1 MAFSI
6 SEFNS
11 QLNKHGVAKNNLFLV
26 TIALPPALS
35 RDLGVSPSPG
45 AEPLGISPA
54 ADSSPPKLPVEDLK
68 FFCKAATLP
77 ELTVQ
82 TVDNFPNTFG
92 TPDRRPSAMQF
103 TQLPTVFMVDSNFK
117 VKEYFHSWMQRIVN
131 YDRQS
136 PMGFVDG
143 RLPFEIAYKSEYSA
157 GVTIEVY
164 SYEQKA
170 ITYTYKFEG
179 AFPTS
184 IGETQVS
191 WENAAEIMTLP
202 VTFTYD
208 TMIVPGA
215 KVGKVETTSSR
226 GSGILGSLSALNS
239 FGQAINQ
246 IRRPRSI
253 QDTINQFT
261 NAQTI
266 FRNFL

>member
-26 TIALPPALS
+26 TITLPNALQKELF
-35 RDLGVSPSPG
+35 PG
-45 AEPLGISPA
+45 EANEAETPELVKDI
-54 ADSSPPKLPVEDLK
+54 K
-68 FFCKAATLP
+68 FFCKSATLP

-103 TQLPTVFMVDSNFK
+103 TQIPTVFMVDSNFK

-131 YDRQS
+131 YDKQS
-136 PMGFVDG
+136 PIGEVQG
-143 RLPFEIAYKSEYSA
+143 RLPFEIAYKTEYSA

-170 ITYTYKFEG
+170 ITYTYRFEN

-184 IGETQVS
+184 IGEVQVA

-208 TMIVPGA
+208 SMILPGA
-215 KVGKVETTSSR
+215 QIGTVETTSGR
-226 GSGILGSLSALNS
+226 GSGILGSLSSLNS
-239 FGQAINQ
+239 YGQAINQ
-246 IRRPRSI
+246 LRRPRSI